1 MNSKEKTVFDYYK
14 NKGWETDGELTEDA
28 IKAEDLRKNSQEYVS
43 NCRMRVFKHIP
54 KSGRYILDMASGPV
68 QYPEYLE
75 FSKNFEKRYCVDFS
89 EKALEGAKEKLGD
102 RGEYLCGNFFDLEI
116 EDNFFDCS
124 ISLHTI
130 YHIDKDKQAEAVRKL
145 IKVTK
150 PGKPIIIVYSNP
162 NTFTSLI
169 TPWKLIR
176 IIKSLIVKRT
186 RQSIYFFAHP
196 NKWWHQFSDQAEVK
210 LYPWRSFSSL
220 YQKILIPDNSIGKS
234 LLKKLYV
241 WEEKYPKFF
250 VNNFQYPMIVLT
262 KKDHLKG

>member
-1 MNSKEKTVFDYYK
+1 M
-14 NKGWETDGELTEDA
+14 
-28 IKAEDLRKNSQEYVS
+28 
-43 NCRMRVFKHIP
+43 
-54 KSGRYILDMASGPV
+54 
-68 QYPEYLE
+68 
-75 FSKNFEKRYCVDFS
+75 
-89 EKALEGAKEKLGD
+89 
-102 RGEYLCGNFFDLEI
+102 
-116 EDNFFDCS
+116 
-124 ISLHTI
+124 
-130 YHIDKDKQAEAVRKL
+130 DKDKQAEAVRKL

-186 RQSIYFFAHP
+186 EQSVYFFAHP
-196 NKWWHQFSDQAEVK
+196 NKWWHQFSDEVEVK

-220 YQKILIPDNSIGKS
+220 FQKILIPDSLMGKS

-262 KKDHLKG
+262 KKDHLKV